1 MNKIRPTAGF
11 GLGAQKSTDTN
22 TFSVNH
28 FISSAPI
35 PPTVKAKIASLGLV
49 RVAGSIFECP
59 STRDFWAVKGNSI
72 MKLVGDEVDQGES
85 IQAADEG
92 DPQGSLSHFMDDIS
106 F

>member
-1 MNKIRPTAGF
+1 MKKICPTAGF
-11 GLGAQKSTDTN
+11 GLGAQKSADTN

-28 FISSAPI
+28 FVSSAPM
-35 PPTVKAKIASLGLV
+35 PPAVKAKIASMGLQ
-49 RVAGSIFECP
+49 RAAGNAYFCP